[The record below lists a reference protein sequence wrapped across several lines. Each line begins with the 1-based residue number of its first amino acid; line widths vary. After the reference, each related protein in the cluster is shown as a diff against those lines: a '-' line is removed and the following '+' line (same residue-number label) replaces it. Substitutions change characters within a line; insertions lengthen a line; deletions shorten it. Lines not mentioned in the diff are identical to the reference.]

1 MIKEIHLGDSTPLP
15 FLAKALEASPTRV
28 IEIGFHTLGLLLTI
42 ADVLPFDRAK
52 AIAEEL
58 GYIVRRKDAS

>member
-1 MIKEIHLGDSTPLP
+1 MKEVQLADSTPVP
-15 FLAKALEASPTRV
+15 HLARALEVSPTRV
-28 IEIGFHTLGLLLTI
+28 IEIGLHTLGLLLTI

-58 GYIVRRKDAS
+58 GYVVRRKDAS